1 MITATG
7 YLTKVNRVRD
17 DILTASNASGTL
29 GSGLEKLDFILEI
42 PGKLEDKLRVPAN
55 ALDLPDVLVVP
66 LSFAP
71 VIGPAVKT
79 IDNISEATSEQI
91 EIQAD
96 AMGALDDSWAPL
108 RQVVDVLSNV
118 NEAAGVAL
126 TGFNVEHTFRLDEA
140 ALLSVS
146 LGTQTI
152 YGDSELA
159 ARIKEYEDAADIW
172 FDTQEE
178 LLAPVQAAA
187 AALEKAADDL
197 AALLPD
203 LGIVDDVLDA
213 VNSVFAPIADA
224 LSEIE
229 DALCVIFEVT
239 PEIVVPP
246 VVITP
251 EIVIP
256 PVYVLGVLVPGTGIT
271 IPAVITP
278 GFTIPA
284 VVVDI
289 CGIIEDIGNQVQIV
303 QDFVEGVI
311 TDVLGLIGIDLG
323 GLADDLQD
331 LLLTPLQPVLDALDD
346 LLAFADPLID
356 TLNGL
361 VDSLAEDLNTIVE
374 DLRDVVDLGSLFD
387 DRTEG
392 DAGGEAVTDVL
403 DGTDIDNAF
412 FGLGADDTLLG
423 RKGNDFLFGGLA
435 NDILSGGADDDEAYG
450 GAGRDQIAGDD
461 GNDLVDGGFGFDR
474 LAGGKGLDTIIGGR
488 GFDILNGGAD
498 ADEFVILAGSG
509 FEYIMDFEDNLD
521 SLVIEAD
528 LVAGASAGDAIPED
542 FLSERNGNTTVKVDG
557 ARVIVSGI
565 DATNLIDDIIL
576 I

>member
-1 MITATG
+1 MTTATG
-7 YLTKVNRVRD
+7 YLTTVNRVRD
-17 DILTASNASGTL
+17 DIVTAGNASGTL
-29 GSGLEKLDFILEI
+29 GSGLEKLNFILEI
-42 PGKLEDKLRVPAN
+42 PGKLEDKLRVPEN

-71 VIGPAVKT
+71 VIGGAVKT
-79 IDNISEATSEQI
+79 IDNISAFTSDQI
-91 EIQAD
+91 KVQAD
-96 AMGALDDSWAPL
+96 AMGALDDAWAPL
-108 RQVVDVLSNV
+108 RQVVNVLSDV
-118 NEAAGVAL
+118 NEAAGIAL

-152 YGDSELA
+152 YDGSELS
-159 ARIKEYEDAADIW
+159 ARITEYETAANAW
-172 FDTQEE
+172 FNTQEA

-187 AALEKAADDL
+187 AALDKAADDL

-203 LGIVDDVLDA
+203 LGIVDEVLDA
-213 VNSVFAPIADA
+213 VNTVFEPIANA
-224 LSEIE
+224 LSDIE
-229 DALCVIFEVT
+229 DALCVVFEVT

-289 CGIIEDIGNQVQIV
+289 CGILEELGNQLQVV

-311 TDVLGLIGIDLG
+311 SDVLSLIGIDLG
-323 GLADDLQD
+323 GLADDLEE

-361 VDSLAEDLNTIVE
+361 VDGLVDDLTMIVE

-392 DAGGEAVTDVL
+392 DAGGEAVDDVM
-403 DGTDIDNAF
+403 DGTAIDNAF
-412 FGLGADDTLLG
+412 FGLGANDTLMG

-450 GAGRDQIAGDD
+450 GAGRDQVAGDE
-461 GNDLVDGGFGFDR
+461 GNDLVDGGAGFDI
-474 LAGGKGLDTIIGGR
+474 LSGGSGLDTVIGGR
-488 GFDILNGGAD
+488 GFDLLSGGAD
-498 ADEFVILAGSG
+498 ADDFVILPGSG

-521 SLVIEAD
+521 SLLIDAE
-528 LVAGASAGDAIPED
+528 LVAGANAGDAIPESL
-542 FLSERNGNTTVKVDG
+542 LSERNGNTTITVDG
-557 ARVIVSGI
+557 ARVIVAGI
-565 DATNLIDDIIL
+565 DAQDLVDDIIL